1 MIVWLVEA
9 IKNLYLCIV
18 LNLFIPILCFL
29 LWRFIFNIRAIYHQ
43 KSIPIH
49 SLSFTIDILVC
60 GSICGSSSPWISP
73 LITFFFPIFLWLP
86 LFSLDFEHLF
96 DDVFD
101 YYQMCFSGR
110 QTFSSRNL
118 VPLWKVLRVWFIC
131 WNLALLGV
139 CYLILSSLFYFL
151 EWDKSLRICVLI
163 SSFMLNSFCSVHLL
177 NFVEQILCWFDSL
190 I

>member
-1 MIVWLVEA
+1 MQYTTE
-9 IKNLYLCIV
+9 NLFQYNHCLRQLIYLCV
-18 LNLFIPILCFL
+18 VAFVDHLHFGVNLLLPYFIS
-29 LWRFIFNIRAIYHQ
+29 
-43 KSIPIH
+43 K
-49 SLSFTIDILVC
+49 TLV
-60 GSICGSSSPWISP
+60 
-73 LITFFFPIFLWLP
+73 WLP
-86 LFSLDFEHLF
+86 LYSLAFEHLF

-139 CYLILSSLFYFL
+139 CYLILSSLCYLL
-151 EWDKSLRICVLI
+151 EWDKSLSICVFI
-163 SSFMLNSFCSVHLL
+163 SSFMLNSFCLVHLL